1 MSVWSETIEE
11 MEHPEKLID
20 QQIVFKS
27 AMSSNYS
34 KIIELVISQE
44 DITKIEPH
52 NLILKQ
58 LGPNL
63 RRFDLSYNYLKQI
76 ENLDVL

>member
-1 MSVWSETIEE
+1 
-11 MEHPEKLID
+11 
-20 QQIVFKS
+20 
-27 AMSSNYS
+27 MSSNYS
-34 KIIELVISQE
+34 KIIELAISQE
-44 DITKIEPH
+44 DITKIDAH

-76 ENLDVL
+76 ENLEVL